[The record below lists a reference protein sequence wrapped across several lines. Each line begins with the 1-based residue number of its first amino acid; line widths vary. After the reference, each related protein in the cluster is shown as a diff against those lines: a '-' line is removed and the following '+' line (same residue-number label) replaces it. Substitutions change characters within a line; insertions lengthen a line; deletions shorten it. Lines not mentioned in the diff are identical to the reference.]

1 MSCPLLCEKWQL
13 KGKKSVTCHSVRGP
27 VTASGGQACGRI
39 SAGRPW
45 LGASPAGGPEGQQ
58 GLPAHLV
65 ARTGLEEPPPGWLFP
80 RPQTGGLG
88 ASLVGLS
95 TGLMV
100 C

>member
-1 MSCPLLCEKWQL
+1 MWAHLS
-13 KGKKSVTCHSVRGP
+13 R
-27 VTASGGQACGRI
+27 AA
-39 SAGRPW
+39 W

-58 GLPAHLV
+58 GPPAHLE

-88 ASLVGLS
+88 ASLAGLS
-95 TGLMV
+95 TGLTV